1 MSSTPTTVV
10 ELTGQVVAADLRT
23 KRFDVRVDDTTSLS
37 VPLAERFVA
46 AVLDALAQHL
56 VARVIVKGVG
66 ERGPRGEVTKVSE
79 VTSVEVVPDTQ
90 SSKTSP
96 PDLIEA
102 IQAIFADVPQSE
114 WGNVPKD
121 GAKNLDHYLYGA
133 PKVEE

>member
-1 MSSTPTTVV
+1 
-10 ELTGQVVAADLRT
+10 
-23 KRFDVRVDDTTSLS
+23 
-37 VPLAERFVA
+37 
-46 AVLDALAQHL
+46 VLDALAQHL

-114 WGNVPKD
+114 WDNVPKD